1 MYHSKKAKKTN
12 VCVCFFISAHCTGGC
27 LPSPRKSIIGT
38 TGLNFRVRN
47 ENGCISCVE
56 PPEHYADIKISVFGA
71 FLLCHARLLS
81 GSICYT
87 ARSQVSLASRTA
99 SEYENFAKIPISTG
113 NVLH

>member
-1 MYHSKKAKKTN
+1 
-12 VCVCFFISAHCTGGC
+12 
-27 LPSPRKSIIGT
+27 
-38 TGLNFRVRN
+38 
-47 ENGCISCVE
+47 
-56 PPEHYADIKISVFGA
+56 
-71 FLLCHARLLS
+71 LLS